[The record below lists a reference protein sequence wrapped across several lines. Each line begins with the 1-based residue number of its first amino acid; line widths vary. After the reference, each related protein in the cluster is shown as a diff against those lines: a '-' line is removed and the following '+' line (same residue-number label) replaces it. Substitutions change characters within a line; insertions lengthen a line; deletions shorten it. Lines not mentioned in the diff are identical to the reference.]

1 MNTANAL
8 RHLNEQELLKAIVD
22 SADLGQERQAH
33 LAGCP
38 SCLQARATIENR
50 LAHLGRQAQVL
61 APLPARVFRLPDQ
74 QPAAASRRFRPA
86 WAMGLMAVV
95 LLAFAVGGPIWFH
108 SPATAPAGAKQ
119 AAADM
124 RFMEDVDALVADA
137 LPVPYQELTAMD
149 WPMLRIERPDD
160 EALIDWVVPS
170 LDDDDYL
177 T

>member
-1 MNTANAL
+1 MKTANAL

-33 LAGCP
+33 LSGCP
-38 SCLQARATIENR
+38 SCLQALATIENR
-50 LAHLGRQAQVL
+50 MARLGRQAQVL
-61 APLPARVFRLPDQ
+61 APLPARIFRLPDQ
-74 QPAAASRRFRPA
+74 QPAAVIRRFRPA
-86 WAMGLMAVV
+86 WAMGLMVGV
-95 LLAFAVGGPIWFH
+95 LLVFAVGGPIWFH
-108 SPATAPAGAKQ
+108 SPATVPVTAME

-137 LPVPYQELTAMD
+137 LPVVYQELTAMD
-149 WPMLRIERPDD
+149 WPVLRIERPDD